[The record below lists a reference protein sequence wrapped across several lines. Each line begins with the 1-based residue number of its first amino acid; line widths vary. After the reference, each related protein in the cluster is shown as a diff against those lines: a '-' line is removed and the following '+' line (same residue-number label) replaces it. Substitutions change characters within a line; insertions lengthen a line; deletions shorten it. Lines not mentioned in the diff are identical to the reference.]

1 MSGQL
6 QTPGGCDLLD
16 PPLPGM
22 RLDAHRSASTWC
34 FAITHI
40 LQPRHRP
47 FTKVGLQVP
56 MSPTSLTLAVLPGG
70 DAEEAQDVHCGICA
84 AWRRAPV
91 HCGRVMA
98 GGPGSGAASSAAG
111 ETCPHSAAPGLQ
123 STVPCHCVSDSQ
135 VHAALPWGPPT
146 GLGGHVI
153 KHRLSLPH
161 RWTQKGGRS
170 PWTSA
175 CVDML
180 QTGVMKVFMNFSM

>member
-1 MSGQL
+1 
-6 QTPGGCDLLD
+6 
-16 PPLPGM
+16 M

-34 FAITHI
+34 FAIAHI

-47 FTKVGLQVP
+47 FAEVGLQVP

-146 GLGGHVI
+146 GLGGHV
-153 KHRLSLPH
+153 KASTQPATQVDTE
-161 RWTQKGGRS
+161 RWEVAMDLCLCGHAADWCYEG
-170 PWTSA
+170 
-175 CVDML
+175 
-180 QTGVMKVFMNFSM
+180 FHEF